1 MSTTHNARDAHGG
14 PNDSPDDGL
23 DDDVNG
29 APDDGATGG
38 DTTGTQKAGRTR
50 RTGGGADRAAR
61 DAGSTRSAGGGAG
74 GGGGGTG
81 SHPRHDLDD
90 VIHAPVRLS
99 IMAALSATDK
109 AEFRF
114 LRDTIEISD
123 SLLSK
128 HIITLEEAGYVHV
141 EKAFVGK
148 RPRTWLAMTDEGRR
162 AFHDYVSV
170 LRRLTEGSPQ

>member
-1 MSTTHNARDAHGG
+1 MSETHSAREAGHPG
-14 PNDSPDDGL
+14 P
-23 DDDVNG
+23 
-29 APDDGATGG
+29 ADDGA
-38 DTTGTQKAGRTR
+38 GRATR
-50 RTGGGADRAAR
+50 G
-61 DAGSTRSAGGGAG
+61 AGSAA
-74 GGGGGTG
+74 GGTG
-81 SHPRHDLDD
+81 SHPRHGLDD

-99 IMAALSATDK
+99 IMAALSVTDK

-114 LRDTIEISD
+114 LRDTIEVSD

-128 HIITLEEAGYVHV
+128 HVITLEEAGYVSV

-148 RPRTWLAMTDEGRR
+148 RPRTWLAITDEGRQ

>member
-1 MSTTHNARDAHGG
+1 MA
-14 PNDSPDDGL
+14 NDTNGDT
-23 DDDVNG
+23 NG
-29 APDDGATGG
+29 AN
-38 DTTGTQKAGRTR
+38 GTERAGRTR
-50 RTGGGADRAAR
+50 RTGGGAGRAAR
-61 DAGSTRSAGGGAG
+61 DAGSTGGGTGSA
-74 GGGGGTG
+74 GGGTG

-128 HIITLEEAGYVHV
+128 HVITLEEAGYVHV

>member
-1 MSTTHNARDAHGG
+1 MS
-14 PNDSPDDGL
+14 
-23 DDDVNG
+23 
-29 APDDGATGG
+29 
-38 DTTGTQKAGRTR
+38 
-50 RTGGGADRAAR
+50 
-61 DAGSTRSAGGGAG
+61 GS
-74 GGGGGTG
+74 GGTG

-114 LRDTIEISD
+114 LRDTIEVSD

-128 HIITLEEAGYVHV
+128 HVLTLEEAGYVRV

-148 RPRTWLAMTDEGRR
+148 RPRTWLALTDEGRQ
-162 AFHDYVSV
+162 AFHDYVST
-170 LRRLTEGSPQ
+170 LRRLTEGSSQ

>member
-1 MSTTHNARDAHGG
+1 MSGT
-14 PNDSPDDGL
+14 DSA
-23 DDDVNG
+23 NG
-29 APDDGATGG
+29 AEETGQ
-38 DTTGTQKAGRTR
+38 TGYEN
-50 RTGGGADRAAR
+50 RTGGGAGRAAR
-61 DAGSTRSAGGGAG
+61 GAGSTGSTGSAA
-74 GGGGGTG
+74 GGTG

-99 IMAALSATDK
+99 IMAALSVTDK

-128 HIITLEEAGYVHV
+128 HVITLEEAGYVNV

-148 RPRTWLAMTDEGRR
+148 RPRTWLAITDKGRR

-170 LRRLTEGSPQ
+170 LRRLTEGSSQ